1 MWIQKEERKF
11 SSVWHWYGLG
21 NRKST
26 TLNQLHIMKTLFTF
40 ALAGLLATSS
50 MAANSNEDLLEN
62 TDARAKFKK
71 VNVLLNEGIGKTK
84 VAILDEDG
92 KILHQRKIKVGD
104 EKVLVPYDL
113 KNLPCGEYQV
123 KISTEEDEVIYTVET
138 FDKRPKMDEY
148 PLMAYGKIVDNK
160 TVNIA
165 VIGLTEP
172 GVDVKVRYVDSDK
185 LIYTETINHP
195 DGFRKDFKLK
205 GVSPDEVY
213 FEITDNLGRTK
224 NLYF

>member
-1 MWIQKEERKF
+1 
-11 SSVWHWYGLG
+11 
-21 NRKST
+21 
-26 TLNQLHIMKTLFTF
+26 MKTLFTF
-40 ALAGLLATSS
+40 ALAGLLATSTL
-50 MAANSNEDLLEN
+50 AANSNEDLLDN

-71 VNVLLNEGIGKTK
+71 VNVLLKEGIGKTK
-84 VAILDEDG
+84 VAILNEDG
-92 KILHQRKIKVGD
+92 KILHQRKVKVGD
-104 EKVLVPYDL
+104 EKVLIPYDL
-113 KNLPCGEYQV
+113 NNMPCGEYQV

-138 FDKRPKMDEY
+138 FDKRLEMDEY
-148 PLMAYGKIVDNK
+148 PLMAYGKIVDDE

-165 VIGLTEP
+165 VIGLSEP
-172 GVDVKVRYVDSDK
+172 GVDIKVRYADSNK
-185 LIYTETINHP
+185 LIHAETINHP